1 MVATLG
7 KEEFFINNYC
17 FLLECPS
24 PDENGILFLAPL
36 ARKRYSGQREIAPE
50 NYSDF
55 KIIGKTNW
63 VFTLIPRFI
72 AGSTA
77 GKSLSLDCKTLSTVT
92 MS

>member
-1 MVATLG
+1 MALKKRNALALIAVEILAIFLGEIAT
-7 KEEFFINNYC
+7 NC
-17 FLLECPS
+17 FALS
-24 PDENGILFLAPL
+24 DSGAGLAPK
-36 ARKRYSGQREIAPE
+36 KRGY
-50 NYSDF
+50 F